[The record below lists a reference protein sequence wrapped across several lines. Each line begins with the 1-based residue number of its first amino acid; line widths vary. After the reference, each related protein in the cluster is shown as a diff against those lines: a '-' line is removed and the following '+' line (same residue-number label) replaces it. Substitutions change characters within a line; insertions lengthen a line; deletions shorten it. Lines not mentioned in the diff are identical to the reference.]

1 MIFLLSASQRT
12 AVLNSHCLVTQQS
25 RNNAEPRGCLA
36 SAGAP
41 ANTKHGKLFYTEWD
55 IKASIYRACCFPV
68 HLHFKRA
75 PSHSDE
81 LQKCTLA
88 AELWWFSHTHEH
100 WTCVRLM
107 SVSLP
112 GRTIILS
119 THHMDEADIL
129 GDRVAI
135 ISHGRVCCCGS
146 SLFLKKTYGR
156 GYYLTVARANHE
168 RVAAQRVPAIKEVNL
183 PWQQTSV
190 QVTFVLLGELGCSEQ
205 VQVFYTQH
213 KL

>member
-1 MIFLLSASQRT
+1 
-12 AVLNSHCLVTQQS
+12 
-25 RNNAEPRGCLA
+25 
-36 SAGAP
+36 
-41 ANTKHGKLFYTEWD
+41 
-55 IKASIYRACCFPV
+55 
-68 HLHFKRA
+68 
-75 PSHSDE
+75 
-81 LQKCTLA
+81 
-88 AELWWFSHTHEH
+88 
-100 WTCVRLM
+100 
-107 SVSLP
+107 
-112 GRTIILS
+112 
-119 THHMDEADIL
+119 MDEADIL